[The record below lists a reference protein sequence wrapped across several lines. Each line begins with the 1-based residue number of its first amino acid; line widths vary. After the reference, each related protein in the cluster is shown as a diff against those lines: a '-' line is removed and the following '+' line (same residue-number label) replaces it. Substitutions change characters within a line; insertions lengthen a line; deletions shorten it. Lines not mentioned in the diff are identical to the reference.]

1 MNSGDNISEQ
11 VKRCFRN
18 EDNFNRKVIKHI
30 SFQMKIK
37 KEKLIFIKLYFIKN
51 LLFNSFIYIYFV
63 FHKIQVNINNYI

>member
-30 SFQMKIK
+30 FFQMKIK

-51 LLFNSFIYIYFV
+51 LLFNSFIHIYFV